1 MCVVVF
7 QCAAARRTGAG
18 YVHLGWR
25 IAELARCFQL
35 FNITGVTPPM
45 NLAARCYTFQR
56 PHLLGTGPTN
66 HVGEIV
72 SNRSCGNGYRLLLA
86 WDQQA
91 RRVVRIYPAV
101 AGAIDG

>member
-1 MCVVVF
+1 MFIVLF
-7 QCAAARRTGAG
+7 QGTAACRTGAC
-18 YVHLGWR
+18 YAHLGWR
-25 IAELARCFQL
+25 IAELARCFQF
-35 FNITGVTPPM
+35 FNITGVTPPI
-45 NLAARCYTFQR
+45 NLAALCYTFHR

-72 SNRSCGNGYRLLLA
+72 SNRSCGNEYRLLLA